1 MNEILIINLQIL
13 SPSGFNNATE
23 DISYSFFYRIVFN
36 QTVAAHKNINILLQN

>member
-23 DISYSFFYRIVFN
+23 DIGYSYFSLTFLF
-36 QTVAAHKNINILLQN
+36 ILYL